1 MLWGRRA
8 RRAFVPVPG
17 EDHAVERRLQ
27 PFGVPACVHVCVRVR
42 VCVHDLCVCASRCV
56 MSRAAHSTAG
66 CAAAAC
72 CGPVPYHGYYR
83 GPVPYQ
89 GYVMRL
95 IERMFKSPRTP
106 SHLDLPHVRVVYAA
120 CCLWP
125 VA

>member
-1 MLWGRRA
+1 MCG
-8 RRAFVPVPG
+8 
-17 EDHAVERRLQ
+17 
-27 PFGVPACVHVCVRVR
+27 CVHVQVCVC
-42 VCVHDLCVCASRCV
+42 VCVHDVCVHDVCVCVCVCVCVFASRCV